1 MKPWFVV
8 DEVAGEYGKGYGTSP
23 PGNLRKAG
31 MASFA
36 AETVAHYTAV
46 TSI

>member
-8 DEVAGEYGKGYGTSP
+8 DDAADEYGKGYGTSP

-31 MASFA
+31 RLVRLLRQWRI
-36 AETVAHYTAV
+36 TLQ
-46 TSI
+46 

>member
-8 DEVAGEYGKGYGTSP
+8 DEAAGEYGKGYGTSP

-31 MASFA
+31 MARND
-36 AETVAHYTAV
+36 AETVALYNAV
-46 TSI
+46 AGN